1 MQEPARL
8 YTNPLQSS
16 RSGILYHTFPYPT
29 KISAES
35 IAVSIACSTR
45 PGDTVLD
52 AFAGSGSTGM
62 AALLC
67 QHPTEQMLRLAQR
80 LGVEPQWGARNAV
93 LYEIGTYASFATRT
107 LLNHLPAVEFRAAAD
122 AFLQAA
128 AELG

>member
-8 YTNPLQSS
+8 YTKPLQSS

-52 AFAGSGSTGM
+52 AGAAQNAGTHFA
-62 AALLC
+62 
-67 QHPTEQMLRLAQR
+67 
-80 LGVEPQWGARNAV
+80 AV
-93 LYEIGTYASFATRT
+93 LGGTTPAEAFARFHPDHISPD
-107 LLNHLPAVEFRAAAD
+107 LWDLVRW
-122 AFLQAA
+122 
-128 AELG
+128 LGL